1 MKLSWSVSK
10 FTLRAQKS
18 TKDFSQ
24 VAGVTGEI
32 RNAYVLNSRVDSIFG
47 HHVRLELSRATPS

>member
-1 MKLSWSVSK
+1 MKRSWSKPK
-10 FTLRAQKS
+10 FALRVQKS

-24 VAGVTGEI
+24 VASVTGEI
-32 RNAYVLNSRVDSIFG
+32 RNGYFLKSRVESIFG

>member
-1 MKLSWSVSK
+1 MKRSWSKPK
-10 FTLRAQKS
+10 FALRAQKS

-24 VAGVTGEI
+24 VAGVPGEI
-32 RNAYVLNSRVDSIFG
+32 RNGYVLNSRVDTIFG

>member
-1 MKLSWSVSK
+1 VKLSWSK
-10 FTLRAQKS
+10 TNFALKAQKS

-32 RNAYVLNSRVDSIFG
+32 RNGYFLKSRVDTIFG
-47 HHVRLELSRATPS
+47 YHVRLELSRATPS